1 MTTAV
6 NQTPLSRLCKD
17 MYASFKAHY
26 PTEGRRKLKL
36 RVAEQ
41 FWKLGTETKPLLA
54 LAKIDE
60 IVPVSWSNTDFVT
73 DPDPWDE
80 ESRDAPEIGIL
91 VRTDYTNEDAWK
103 VFYAK
108 LQDAEKEFASAV
120 SLEGEQTAEDEPS
133 SSSEGQTSQP
143 EQDEV
148 MQGDEGEESS
158 SDDGECAASIFRVIN
173 SASPQLTSISNLSAL
188 RLLNDVDIRVAPT
201 PPEGTKRINPPNRL
215 VDHDG
220 WQEIYTGKT
229 LWIYD
234 AKSNDDQCVRLVNQQ
249 GDMYG
254 TATGDSWRAR
264 VSHICELQV
273 NLFSGAMKID
283 FGGLDRWD
291 YSERQ
296 RNMQEAN
303 FQIS

>member
-1 MTTAV
+1 
-6 NQTPLSRLCKD
+6 
-17 MYASFKAHY
+17 
-26 PTEGRRKLKL
+26 
-36 RVAEQ
+36 VAEQ
-41 FWKLGTETKPLLA
+41 FWELAPDTKPLLTMA
-54 LAKIDE
+54 QIGIDPLSRE
-60 IVPVSWSNTDFVT
+60 TADFVT
-73 DPDPWDE
+73 DPDQWDE
-80 ESRDAPEIGIL
+80 QSRDTPEIGIL
-91 VRTDYTNEDAWK
+91 VRTDYNSEDAWQT
-103 VFYAK
+103 FYAK
-108 LQDAEKEFASAV
+108 LQDAEREFATVA
-120 SLEGEQTAEDEPS
+120 
-133 SSSEGQTSQP
+133 SSEDDKMAQGEPDSSGRSTGQTSQP
-143 EQDEV
+143 GQDEA
-148 MQGDEGEESS
+148 MQEDDGETSS
-158 SDDGECAASIFRVIN
+158 SDEEESPAFIFKVIN
-173 SASPQLTSISNLSAL
+173 PASPQKRALVSSISNLSAL
-188 RLLNDVDIRVAPT
+188 RLLNDVDIRAAPA

-273 NLFSGAMKID
+273 NLYSGGMKID

-291 YSERQ
+291 YSERL

-303 FQIS
+303 LLIT